1 MIKEGGNTKLA
12 LEVNFY
18 AGSRELYDAEVE
30 KDAGGLYAL
39 VDGLGLY
46 RGLQPVAGPCP
57 IDVNCTITNT
67 ESFDNYQKSIGK
79 FTSSEVFVNLVD
91 FFKKYTGHG
100 GRPIRVSGLPDQTLL
115 MYNCGE
121 VSDDSLSFV
130 QATIGSDI
138 PAGAD
143 ISDYVIATISYTG
156 SSDSGNIGTHTTSTN
171 SVSSVDQF
179 SFDPS
184 VVNKLQVNVTGG
196 IKIKLE
202 KQHSLV
208 VDLAGH
214 KWTADGNVIALAT
227 GSIYVY
233 DSVGG
238 GKIVSTGNDAISM
251 GNGEVKFKN
260 ITIEAKQDNMDAIY
274 CDGGNLTVEN
284 CTLSAPKAGIHV
296 ANGSEAVS
304 SSARAVVTIINGTF
318 AKSTVLDSHGKNCAI
333 QIRNNADEITLK
345 GSINFEN
352 NKIIS
357 EASNTKSI
365 KDAITIAQG
374 STATFTA
381 GYDLVEYTSATL
393 HKLVIAQ
400 DGTFTYTKV
409 NDKLPLT
416 NISVRT
422 LDSKLD
428 ELQDTTTDLSYYLKQ
443 HVSPRLN
450 NVSYRLE
457 TLENTPRTI
466 SWTVL
471 P

>member
-57 IDVNCTITNT
+57 IDVNCNITDT
-67 ESFDNYQKSIGK
+67 ESFDNYQKSIGT
-79 FTSSEVFVNLVD
+79 FTSSEVFVNLVN
-91 FFKKYTGHG
+91 FFNKYTGHG
-100 GRPIRVSGLPDQTLL
+100 GRPIRVSGLADQTLL

-121 VSDDSLSFV
+121 VSNDSLSFV

-143 ISDYVIATISYTG
+143 VEDYVTDTISYTDSG
-156 SSDSGNIGTHTTSTN
+156 SSDSGNTDTYIASIN
-171 SVSSVDQF
+171 NVSSVDQF
-179 SFDPS
+179 SLDPS
-184 VVNKLQVNVTGG
+184 VANKLTADVTGG
-196 IKIKLE
+196 ITLE
-202 KQHSLV
+202 GDSLV

-214 KWTADGNVIALAT
+214 TWTNDGNVIILAT
-227 GSIYVY
+227 GSVYVY

-251 GNGEVKFKN
+251 GNGEAKFKN
-260 ITIEAKQDNMDAIY
+260 ITMEAKQDTGDAIY
-274 CDGGNLTVEN
+274 CDGGRLTVEG
-284 CTLSAPKAGIHV
+284 CTLVAPKAGINV
-296 ANGSEAVS
+296 ANGSEAVEAV
-304 SSARAVVTIINGTF
+304 ARAVVTVINGTF
-318 AKSTVLDSHGKNCAI
+318 AKSTVLDSQGRNCAI
-333 QIRNNADEITLK
+333 EIGNNADEITLK

-357 EASNTKSI
+357 KSSNTKSI
-365 KDAITIAQG
+365 KDAITAN
-374 STATFTA
+374 ATYTA
-381 GYDLVEYTSATL
+381 GYNLVEYISATL

-400 DGTFTYTKV
+400 NGIFTYTKV
-409 NDKLPLT
+409 NDMLPLT

-422 LDSKLD
+422 LDSRLS
-428 ELQDTTTDLSYYLKQ
+428 TTDAKVANLTTRVK
-443 HVSPRLN
+443 
-450 NVSYRLE
+450 
-457 TLENTPRTI
+457 TLENTPCTI
-466 SWTVL
+466 SWTVV